1 MNISGGR
8 SLTPIFR
15 QNLIGSGIDET
26 LNDTLLHFGL
36 RRGVEKGV
44 MKCEIIYENKKE
56 KRMCVTEI
64 YKQTNQR

>member
-36 RRGVEKGV
+36 WRGGRKGGNE
-44 MKCEIIYENKKE
+44 MRNYL
-56 KRMCVTEI
+56 
-64 YKQTNQR
+64 